1 MANYIDTDYSGRCMD
16 NINVVIYIIDVT
28 KKLSFLI
35 GENHGSNYYRR
46 CNNRVG
52 CNSVG

>member
-1 MANYIDTDYSGRCMD
+1 MADYIDTDYRGHYMD

-35 GENHGSNYYRR
+35 GENYDSNYHRR
-46 CNNRVG
+46 RNNRVG